1 MGIREEMSEVK
12 IRENSFPDE
21 TYQIGVDF
29 DGVIHKCSKGFYDGT
44 VYDPP
49 IEGAREALE
58 RLSKKF
64 VIVMYSA
71 KARKDRM
78 LIDGKTG
85 VELIWEWLEKHDM
98 KQFVKEVTAE
108 KPRAVFYIDD
118 KAVRFEGNWNDTFSD
133 LKRYGYIEN
142 E

>member
-1 MGIREEMSEVK
+1 MSEVK

-78 LIDGKTG
+78 LINGKTG